1 MQNHLA
7 GLTKLLFGDK
17 IYRLLKFLGE
27 LLSEMQMVTCL
38 IIYVDVN
45 KETQVQMHAQLTQIS
60 CDESVTY
67 CNEYM

>member
-1 MQNHLA
+1 MDFYINYEQKYELQLQNHLA

-45 KETQVQMHAQLTQIS
+45 KEHRCKCMH
-60 CDESVTY
+60 
-67 CNEYM
+67 N